1 MAFFCFLYDRVT
13 CLRSACYDKWK
24 YYTGEMLVAFYVKY
38 RDQESNSEKE
48 IRYIVRSSAELEAER
63 LREEGHLDV
72 IVVNEMRRNVNKYE
86 PRNMVS
92 TILFVFGIVLIILSL
107 IIGMIVGIM
116 DSRLSEGL
124 SLWNAIIYWIY
135 GMAAGFLFIGIAE
148 IIKWLQRIH
157 GAILKHEW
165 KRD

>member
-1 MAFFCFLYDRVT
+1 M
-13 CLRSACYDKWK
+13 
-24 YYTGEMLVAFYVKY
+24 AFYVKY
-38 RDQESNSEKE
+38 RDRETNNERE

-63 LREEGHLDV
+63 LREEGQLDV
-72 IVVNEMRRNVNKYE
+72 IVVDEMRRNVNKYE

-92 TILFVFGIVLIILSL
+92 MILFVFGIVMIFLSL
-107 IIGMIVGIM
+107 VIGMIVGIM

-135 GMAAGFLFIGIAE
+135 GIAAGFLFIGIAE

-157 GAILKHEW
+157 AAIQMNEW